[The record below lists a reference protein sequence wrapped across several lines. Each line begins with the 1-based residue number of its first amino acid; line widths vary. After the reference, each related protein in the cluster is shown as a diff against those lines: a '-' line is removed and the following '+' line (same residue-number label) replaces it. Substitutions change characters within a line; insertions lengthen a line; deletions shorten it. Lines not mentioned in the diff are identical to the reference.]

1 MDRSQSS
8 KEKAVKKK
16 KEDQHKTSGD
26 KEKIETIERRQYK
39 LKPSLKKLK
48 KDFIPTVSIGYDKR
62 WSTYICIIKIKGG
75 SKSFYLGKEED
86 IKKRVLYT
94 NASFFRTRHQDTIEE
109 WQFDISYPLVKSFI
123 DTNGRSL
130 YDWPLAKDLSINDYL
145 FDKNLNKIKI
155 HTIEFVSAIVD
166 TYNFEV
172 ENSHTYIAENYIVH
186 NVGGDGP
193 GGGKGGGI
201 DDDYAN
207 PPTIVT
213 GNNPPG

>member
-1 MDRSQSS
+1 MADETI
-8 KEKAVKKK
+8 KPI
-16 KEDQHKTSGD
+16 
-26 KEKIETIERRQYK
+26 EKIK
-39 LKPSLKKLK
+39 VGDLVMS
-48 KDFIPTVSIGYDKR
+48 YDEHTKQIVNNKVVQ
-62 WSTYICIIKIKGG
+62 T
-75 SKSFYLGKEED
+75 
-86 IKKRVLYT
+86 
-94 NASFFRTRHQDTIEE
+94 FFHPPNPKH
-109 WQFDISYPLVKSFI
+109 ISYGEYLIINNKMRVTTNHAI
-123 DTNGRSL
+123 LADTNGRSL

-201 DDDYAN
+201 DDDYDN